1 MIYAHYKYDK
11 KSAEDFICSHI
22 KDLPHTEGTNVTVE
36 IVPENI
42 GTPIPN
48 APLYSFSYPCPVR
61 ILEEIMNPNGL
72 IPAIKELRAITGWGL
87 KESKDYVEYIARI
100 VRRLHN

>member
-1 MIYAHYKYDK
+1 MDAPFNDGVT
-11 KSAEDFICSHI
+11 S
-22 KDLPHTEGTNVTVE
+22 TVTVVDDPKT
-36 IVPENI
+36 IHPL
-42 GTPIPN
+42 TPIPT
-48 APLYSFSYPCPVR
+48 APYSFSYPCPVR

-100 VRRLHN
+100 VLRLHN